1 MPSVAIFIR
10 LWRISF
16 PGPAHSEEISSKLAQ
31 IWNPSCLA
39 GEMVRLARVVHPILL
54 ESEEGLTQGGQR
66 MAQGMTEERKSA
78 VILIAEDDREMRS
91 LLCDELYDL
100 GLSIREAV
108 DGDEALRSVLDT
120 RPTLIISDLRMPA
133 GGLDYISRLRTFAP
147 GVPIVLL
154 TSFGDS
160 QTKANALALGVE
172 AYFDK
177 PVRLSE
183 LKGAVRRLLGQALD
197 GEIN

>member
-1 MPSVAIFIR
+1 MNV
-10 LWRISF
+10 
-16 PGPAHSEEISSKLAQ
+16 
-31 IWNPSCLA
+31 
-39 GEMVRLARVVHPILL
+39 
-54 ESEEGLTQGGQR
+54 
-66 MAQGMTEERKSA
+66 MAERKP
-78 VILIAEDDREMRS
+78 VVLLIAEDDQEMRS
-91 LLCDELYDL
+91 LLCDELWDL
-100 GLSIREAV
+100 GVSIREAA

-120 RPTLIISDLRMPA
+120 RPTLILTDLRMPA

-160 QTKANALALGVE
+160 KTRADALAIGVE

-183 LKGAVRRLLGQALD
+183 LKGAVRRLLGPALD
-197 GEIN
+197 GKTN